1 MTVST
6 CIYCGARRED
16 PAASSCPNC
25 GMPPDGVVPPAAAP
39 PAWAPARHGYVR
51 IGATALPLWLL
62 WLVAGLLV
70 AGGVTAYLLTGTSSE
85 PSYQADDPVP
95 AGTPSAEPF
104 SPSAP
109 PTDTYAPV
117 VPDTSLPTV
126 GDTPTAPASSPSAE
140 DASATVRE
148 YYQDINARDFTAAW
162 DLGGKNIGGSSFS
175 TWSSGFASTS
185 YIALTAVNADSA
197 GRVDAVLHAT
207 QSDGSVRVYHGTY
220 TVSDGVIVSADISQ
234 D

>member
-1 MTVST
+1 MST

-25 GMPPDGVVPPAAAP
+25 GMPPDGVVSPAAGPPAGAP
-39 PAWAPARHGYVR
+39 TRYGYVR

-70 AGGVTAYLLTGTSSE
+70 AGGVTAYLLTDASSE
-85 PSYQADDPVP
+85 PSYQAVDPVP
-95 AGTPSAEPF
+95 AGTPSPDVA

-109 PTDTYAPV
+109 PTDAYPPA

-126 GDTPTAPASSPSAE
+126 GDTPTEPESSPTAE

-162 DLGGKNIGGSSFS
+162 ELGGKNIGGSSFS
-175 TWSSGFASTS
+175 RWSSGYDTTS
-185 YIALTAVNADSA
+185 SISLTAVNADSA

-220 TVSDGVIVSADISQ
+220 TVSDGVIVSAHITQ